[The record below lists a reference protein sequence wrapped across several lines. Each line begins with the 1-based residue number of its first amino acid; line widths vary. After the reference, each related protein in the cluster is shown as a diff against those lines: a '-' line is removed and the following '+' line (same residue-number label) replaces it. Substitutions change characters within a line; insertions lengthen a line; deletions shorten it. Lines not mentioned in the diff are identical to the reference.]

1 MITIVCSS
9 KEPSKE
15 FEEHIIKTCGLGAKN
30 IEILHYENKG
40 KYSLTELYN
49 KALKEAKYDTITFL
63 HDDIT
68 INTKQWGNK
77 ITKHFDKYPE
87 YGIIGVAGTKLMTNS
102 TKWWDNPDRMYG
114 RVSHTHED
122 RTWES
127 KYSADLGNRLEPVV
141 LVDGVF
147 FSVRR
152 DRLNKNF
159 DETIDGF
166 HFYDVSFCL
175 DNYLGGTKIG
185 VHTNIKILHQSIG
198 QTDDVWEEKRILMT
212 ERYKDLFPIKIDRV
226 FDEHT
231 RLKILLACLNFR
243 GYTGSELYVY
253 ELAKALKGKGHDV
266 SVVSNIGGPIT
277 DKARKLGIKV
287 YSIEEPPTFKR
298 GDGIWQIP
306 TPDGNSVTS
315 NPNTIYKIAVTD
327 FDIMHLN
334 HTPITK
340 RMLEL
345 YPEVPAIS
353 SIHSEV
359 IELEHPVI
367 SDKISK
373 YIAIRPE
380 IKEFLINS
388 FNISED
394 KIDVVYN
401 PIDNTRFNTE
411 FLPPKVENEV
421 KKIIFVGTIDYL
433 RRNAIEDLVKTTKEE
448 GNRLV
453 LVGNNSDTYLEGI
466 LKENEHITYYPATPT
481 VEKILKQCD
490 ETAGILL
497 GRTTIEGWLCG
508 KGGWIYDVDS
518 GGNIINKAFHEVPE
532 DVNKFRVD
540 NVVEEVLK
548 EYEAAL
554 R

>member
-9 KEPSKE
+9 QEPSEK
-15 FEEHIIKTCGLGAKN
+15 FKTHLIKTCGLGDKN

-40 KYSLTELYN
+40 THSLTELYN
-49 KALKEAKYDTITFL
+49 KALKEAKYDVITFL
-63 HDDIT
+63 HHDIT
-68 INTKQWGNK
+68 INSKQWGNK
-77 ITKHFDKYPE
+77 VIKHFRDNEE
-87 YGIIGVAGTKLMTNS
+87 YGIIGVAGSKLMTDS
-102 TKWWDNPDRMYG
+102 ARWWDNPDRMYG
-114 RVSHTHED
+114 RVSHTHEG

-127 KYSADLGNRLEPVV
+127 KYSKDLGNRLEPVV

-152 DRLNKNF
+152 DRLKKGF
-159 DETIDGF
+159 DETVDGF
-166 HFYDVSFCL
+166 HFYDVTFCL
-175 DNYLGGTKIG
+175 DNYLAGVKIG

-198 QTDDVWEEKRILMT
+198 MTNDAWEEKRVLMT
-212 ERYKDLFPIKIDRV
+212 ERYKDAFPIKADRV

-231 RLKILLACLNFR
+231 KLKVLLACLNFR

-253 ELAKALKGKGHDV
+253 ELAKSLKKKGHDV

-277 DKARKLGIKV
+277 DKARRLGIKV
-287 YSIEEPPTFKR
+287 FNIEEPPTFRR
-298 GDGIWQIP
+298 GDGLWQLP
-306 TPDGNSVTS
+306 TQDGSMVAS
-315 NPNTIYKIAVTD
+315 NPNTLYKVAVTD

-359 IELEHPVI
+359 IDLEYPVI
-367 SDKISK
+367 SEKIGK

-380 IKEFLINS
+380 IKDFLINT
-388 FNISED
+388 FNIPEE

-401 PIDNTRFNTE
+401 PIDNTRFNTDYRYQ
-411 FLPPKVENEV
+411 PTNGV
-421 KKIIFVGTIDYL
+421 KKIVFVGTIDYL

-448 GNRLV
+448 GNRLI

-466 LKENEHITYYPATPT
+466 LRENEHITYYSAIPN
-481 VEKILKQCD
+481 VETIVKQCD

-518 GGNIINKAFHEVPE
+518 GGNIISKSFHDVPE
-532 DVNKFRVD
+532 DVDKFRVD

-548 EYEAAL
+548 EYEDVL

>member
-9 KEPSKE
+9 KEPSEE
-15 FEEHIIKTCGLGAKN
+15 FKQHLIKTCGLGDKS
-30 IEILHYENKG
+30 IEVLHYENKG
-40 KYSLTELYN
+40 EYSLTELYN
-49 KALKEAKYDTITFL
+49 KALKEASNDVITFV
-63 HDDIT
+63 HDDVT
-68 INTKQWGNK
+68 INTKQWGRK
-77 ITKHFDKYPE
+77 VIKHFNDNE
-87 YGIIGVAGTKLMTNS
+87 GYGIIGVAGTKLMTDS
-102 TKWWDNPDRMYG
+102 ARWWDNPDKMYG
-114 RVSHTHED
+114 RVSHTHEG

-127 KYSADLGNRLEPVV
+127 KYSRDLGKRLESVV

-152 DRLNKNF
+152 DRLEKDF
-159 DETIDGF
+159 DETVDGF

-175 DNYLGGTKIG
+175 DNYLAGVKIG

-198 QTDDVWEEKRILMT
+198 MTDDVWEEKRVLMT
-212 ERYKDLFPIKIDRV
+212 ERYKDQFPIKADRV

-231 RLKILLACLNFR
+231 RLKVLIACLNFK
-243 GYTGSELYVY
+243 GYTGSELYVF
-253 ELAKALKGKGHDV
+253 ELAKGLKKKGHDV

-287 YSIEEPPTFKR
+287 YSVEEPPSFKR
-298 GDGIWQIP
+298 GDGIWALP
-306 TPDGNSVTS
+306 KPDGGVMPSD
-315 NPNTIYKIAVTD
+315 PNTLYKVAVAD
-327 FDIMHLN
+327 YDIMHLN
-334 HTPITK
+334 HTPIAK

-345 YPEVPAIS
+345 YPEIPAIS

-367 SDKISK
+367 SDKIGK

-380 IKEFLINS
+380 IKEFLINA
-388 FNISED
+388 FHIPEE

-401 PIDNTRFNTE
+401 PIDNTRFNTDYK
-411 FLPPKVENEV
+411 LPENTGDS
-421 KKIIFVGTIDYL
+421 KKIVFVGTIDYL
-433 RRNAIEDLVKTTKEE
+433 RRNAIIDLVKTTKEE
-448 GNRLV
+448 GNQLI
-453 LVGNNSDTYLEGI
+453 LVGNNSDNYLEG
-466 LKENEHITYYPATPT
+466 LLRENEHITYYPATPK
-481 VEKILKQCD
+481 VETIVKQCD

-518 GGNIINKAFHEVPE
+518 AGNIIGKTFHEVPD
-532 DVNKFRVD
+532 DVDKFRAD
-540 NVVEEVLK
+540 KVVEEVLN
-548 EYEAAL
+548 EYEDVL